1 MGKCSIVIFDLDGT
15 LTDPGAGIVSTI
27 RSVIAELG
35 GKAPRAEELKWCVGP
50 PLREIFARLLAP
62 EERIEALE
70 GKGGSAEPAER
81 EEQTEGEG
89 GFAEAAGKG
98 DLLRRAG
105 KEERAGL
112 DGEGGFAEA
121 AGKGELPQQRG
132 KHELAEAARTDESE
146 APGKDE
152 PVGWAEAAR
161 TGESKASGKSEP
173 VERAAALY
181 VQRYA
186 ESGAAES
193 VAYKG
198 VKQMLTDLRK
208 VARLFVVTSKNTVT
222 AERILG
228 TCGLKRHFEEVIGNG
243 RLDDKTD
250 LVRDLIDREGIERGA
265 AAMVG
270 NRDHDIV
277 AGHRSAIFTVGVTY
291 GYGSREE
298 LEAAGADRICESP
311 AESARLL
318 LSAGD

>member
-1 MGKCSIVIFDLDGT
+1 MGKYSVAIFDLDGT
-15 LTDPGAGIVSTI
+15 LTDPRAGIVSTI
-27 RSVIAELG
+27 RSVVAELG

-50 PLREIFARLLAP
+50 PLREIFAGLLAP

-70 GKGGSAEPAER
+70 GKGGSAELAER

-89 GFAEAAGKG
+89 G
-98 DLLRRAG
+98 L
-105 KEERAGL
+105 
-112 DGEGGFAEA
+112 AEA

-132 KHELAEAARTDESE
+132 KDELAEAARTDESE
-146 APGKDE
+146 APGKD
-152 PVGWAEAAR
+152 
-161 TGESKASGKSEP
+161 EP

-208 VARLFVVTSKNTVT
+208 VAQLFVVTSKNTVT
-222 AERILG
+222 AERILEI
-228 TCGLKRHFEEVIGNG
+228 CGLKRYFEEVIGNA
-243 RLDDKTD
+243 RMDDKSD
-250 LVRDLIDREGIERGA
+250 VVRDLIDRERVEHRA

-270 NRDHDIV
+270 DRDHDIV
-277 AGHRSAIFTVGVTY
+277 AGRRSGIFTVGVTY
-291 GYGSREE
+291 GYGRREE

-311 AESARLL
+311 AEVARLL
-318 LSAGD
+318 LSA